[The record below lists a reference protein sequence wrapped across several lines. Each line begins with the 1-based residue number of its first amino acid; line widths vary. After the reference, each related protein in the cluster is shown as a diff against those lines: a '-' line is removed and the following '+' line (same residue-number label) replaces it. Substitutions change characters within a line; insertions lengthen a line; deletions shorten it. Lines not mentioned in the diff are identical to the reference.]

1 MWAELEQRDERMAY
15 ALLRLALGMNFLMH
29 GVSRMMDGPG
39 DYAFKLQQQF
49 EHAPLLP
56 QWAVH
61 GFGVLVPG
69 VEALLGALLI
79 VGLRTKPALIGAAL
93 WMTVLTFGSGLIQN
107 WNGMATQLTYAAIIA
122 AMLAALRF
130 NGWSVDAWLKK
141 KNELVVV
148 P

>member
-1 MWAELEQRDERMAY
+1 MWAELEQRDERLAY

-39 DYAFKLQQQF
+39 DFAFRLQQQF
-49 EHAPLLP
+49 QHAPLP

-61 GFGVLVPG
+61 VFGVLLPG
-69 VEALLGALLI
+69 LEALLGALLI
-79 VGLRTKPALIGAAL
+79 VGLRTKPALVAAAL
-93 WMTVLTFGSGLIQN
+93 LMTVLTFGSGLIQN
-107 WNGMATQLTYAAIIA
+107 WNGAAAQLTYAFIIA
-122 AMLAALRF
+122 AMLATVRF

-141 KNELVVV
+141 KSEHVMV